1 MEIILLQIYP
11 TLLALLLGAGGLTSR
26 NKIFKQGTVIVSM
39 ISGLRT
45 STDIMN
51 SVITVTTDNKVTE
64 IRLRL
69 YTSPV

>member
-1 MEIILLQIYP
+1 M
-11 TLLALLLGAGGLTSR
+11 ALLLGAGGLTSR
-26 NKIFKQGTVIVSM
+26 NKILKQGTVIVSM

-51 SVITVTTDNKVTE
+51 SVMTVTTDNKVTE